1 MSFAVFKE
9 QVSTDIFSQDVF
21 FAAGAAFLLLAVI
34 TMGFIDA
41 GLVRRKN
48 LLDTWVQKL
57 VTSLIAGLG
66 MMIVGYAVWQ
76 WQFYDALGVKSPLGE
91 SIKTWWIGGTG
102 FRSVAQDIDPAVIPG
117 ADVLQIYGGFFA
129 AWAALLGAL
138 LHSAGVERVKAAPMY
153 IIGFV
158 AGAVVMPILA
168 YLTWGS
174 ASPLTN
180 AGLHDHVGVFAMYI
194 LAGTWALILA
204 WRAGPRIGALTSDP
218 RTIGPVPHNLGWSAA
233 GVGLLM
239 VAIIFPILSCGYFVP
254 GEGYFGISLSSSG
267 IGIMVTNIFVA
278 FCVGGLVGAAIA
290 YKTGSPVM
298 ALLGPVAGYIAC
310 ATGFD
315 VYNPLET
322 ALVSAGG
329 PIAVYLGM
337 LFTRRIGIDESKI
350 VPLTLFG
357 GGYGAIVSG
366 FVAWHTKIGGYF
378 GATGDFAPQHA
389 EITPWMQILG
399 LGVTVGISAITG
411 LALIL
416 LLEKT
421 IGLRVKE
428 HEELVGL
435 DATYWNSPP
444 MENDLPAVAPQDADV
459 FERPS
464 LSAR

>member
-1 MSFAVFKE
+1 
-9 QVSTDIFSQDVF
+9 
-21 FAAGAAFLLLAVI
+21 
-34 TMGFIDA
+34 
-41 GLVRRKN
+41 
-48 LLDTWVQKL
+48 
-57 VTSLIAGLG
+57 
-66 MMIVGYAVWQ
+66 
-76 WQFYDALGVKSPLGE
+76 
-91 SIKTWWIGGTG
+91 
-102 FRSVAQDIDPAVIPG
+102 
-117 ADVLQIYGGFFA
+117 
-129 AWAALLGAL
+129 
-138 LHSAGVERVKAAPMY
+138 MY
-153 IIGFV
+153 VIGFV
-158 AGAVVMPILA
+158 AGAVVMPVLA

-204 WRAGPRIGALTSDP
+204 WRAGPRIGAMVPDA
-218 RTIGPVPHNLGWSAA
+218 RTIGPVPHNLGWTAA

-278 FCVGGLVGAAIA
+278 FSVGAVVGSVIA
-290 YKTGSPVM
+290 YRTGSPVM
-298 ALLGPVAGYIAC
+298 ALLGPIAGYIAC

-315 VYNPLET
+315 VFNPLET

-329 PIAVYLGM
+329 PVAVYLGM
-337 LFTRRIGIDESKI
+337 LFMRRIRVDESKI

-357 GGYGAIVSG
+357 GGYGAIASG

-389 EITPWMQILG
+389 EITPWMQLLG
-399 LGVTVGISAITG
+399 LGVTLGIAAVTG

-421 IGLRVKE
+421 IGLRVTE
-428 HEELVGL
+428 DEELAGL

-444 MENDLPAVAPQDADV
+444 MEDDVPVAVPVAGDAL
-459 FERPS
+459 EQSS
-464 LSAR
+464 LGVR